1 MHADAWQMQA
11 FAQAQHIVVHNGGGA
26 CWMGA
31 AAAVLIAVLHGC
43 GSNAHTSC
51 WPSVLQLVPHSLIS
65 SCCAVWTC
73 PSSGLLAKAC
83 SSLPVS
89 ELPLNPTT
97 TSCKP

>member
-1 MHADAWQMQA
+1 
-11 FAQAQHIVVHNGGGA
+11 
-26 CWMGA
+26 MGA
-31 AAAVLIAVLHGC
+31 AAAVLIAVLHGR

-51 WPSVLQLVPHSLIS
+51 WPSVLQLVLHSLIS

-83 SSLPVS
+83 SSLPMS